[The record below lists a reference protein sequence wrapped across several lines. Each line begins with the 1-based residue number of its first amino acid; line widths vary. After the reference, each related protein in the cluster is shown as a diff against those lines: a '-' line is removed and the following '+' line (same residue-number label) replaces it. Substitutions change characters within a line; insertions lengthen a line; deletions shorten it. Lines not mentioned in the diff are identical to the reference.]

1 MGTQI
6 PTHHQGST
14 GKGEEEVCGVLRTK
28 ALLLSPQLCGG
39 FGLGH
44 VGAMSLLV
52 AGSLYRTFQLRQVD
66 SPTADTLH
74 TMDFI
79 TLGWG
84 LGVPGRGHL
93 GGSVWVPRLQP
104 CTWLLRSLG
113 ASRWPFPAL
122 GLPRGAGVQVPL
134 GGAVCGP
141 QEALG
146 RVYFPRCHPVG
157 SL

>member
-14 GKGEEEVCGVLRTK
+14 GKGEEEVCEVLRTK
-28 ALLLSPQLCGG
+28 ALLLRPQMCGG

-44 VGAMSLLV
+44 VGGNEPPGGWESLQNLPV
-52 AGSLYRTFQLRQVD
+52 ETG
-66 SPTADTLH
+66 TLH

-79 TLGWG
+79 TLGQG

-93 GGSVWVPRLQP
+93 GGPVWVPRLQP
-104 CTWLLRSLG
+104 CTWLLRNLG

-122 GLPRGAGVQVPL
+122 GLPSGAGVQAPL
-134 GGAVCGP
+134 GGAVFGP

-146 RVYFPRCHPVG
+146 HVHFPRCHPVR